1 MTWRSTGRTALE
13 LQENLTRACLLSADS
28 AIQAAWGAVDRALF
42 VPKAVLSA
50 AYQDNPLQIGHGAT
64 ISAPHMH
71 AAQLSCLRSHL
82 QPGARCLDVGSGTG
96 IMVALMGMLVGPT
109 GRVVGVEHI
118 PELASWSL
126 SNLHN
131 MPASSGMGALL
142 ASQAVQVHVGD
153 GRGGWATEA
162 PYTCIHVGAAAPTL
176 PAALVEQLAPG
187 GRMVIPVG
195 EEDQELLLV
204 DKDEMGRLTQ
214 QRVMGVR
221 FVPLCSKGEQVGG
234 K

>member
-1 MTWRSTGRTALE
+1 
-13 LQENLTRACLLSADS
+13 
-28 AIQAAWGAVDRALF
+28 
-42 VPKAVLSA
+42 
-50 AYQDNPLQIGHGAT
+50 
-64 ISAPHMH
+64 
-71 AAQLSCLRSHL
+71 
-82 QPGARCLDVGSGTG
+82 
-96 IMVALMGMLVGPT
+96 
-109 GRVVGVEHI
+109 VVGVEHI
-118 PELASWSL
+118 NELASWSL
-126 SNLHN
+126 SNLQN

-153 GRGGWATEA
+153 GRLGWAAEA